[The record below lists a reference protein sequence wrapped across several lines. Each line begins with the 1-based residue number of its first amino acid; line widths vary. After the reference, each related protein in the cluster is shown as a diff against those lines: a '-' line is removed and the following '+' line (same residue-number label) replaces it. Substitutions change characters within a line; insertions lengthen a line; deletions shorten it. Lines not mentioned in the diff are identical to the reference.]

1 MQTND
6 ERWAPS
12 REFLAAKLGV
22 AQAEMATVILNR
34 SRWEKLREESRL
46 LTFLNLRA
54 DAPDFQGVR
63 EELKRIVDG
72 RLRVPELSAPRTQAT
87 DCLRLWATVL
97 LSLDSVTPASLYEE
111 AVVSGEH

>member
-1 MQTND
+1 MQTGN

-22 AQAEMATVILNR
+22 AQAEMATAILNR

-63 EELKRIVDG
+63 EELNRIADG
-72 RLRVPELSAPRTQAT
+72 RMRVPELSVPRTQAA
-87 DCLRLWATVL
+87 DRLRLWATAL
-97 LSLDSVTPASLYEE
+97 LSLDGVTTAPLREE
-111 AVVSGEH
+111 AAVSGEH